1 MEKKFLFNYLTLLI
15 ISVPLF
21 LYYFVIE
28 VQTPNYFLC
37 NELIDYSINLFSYS
51 FDIIYPRSCDQPLY
65 ERGFYD
71 LKQIFAEDFNYQDR
85 PLYISIVSV
94 VNTVLVTILNIFNVE
109 LNSIIY
115 ISNFLV
121 QIGIATYCLSLFKKI
136 YFGDSKISILDSI
149 VVSLILLL
157 SPLFKWGVFDPS
169 HQLLTLVAILFSI
182 NFVKSEKT
190 IGTKEALLFGILYML
205 HRTFLITF
213 IWVLLFK
220 TYKRKENVYDSLKNL
235 IKNFKYYYFIISL
248 LPTLSYNGYIRFV
261 LDNKV
266 YDANT
271 QYWGQFVWIFDFIR
285 GKVNYESEWHCVTV
299 PANFICYFE
308 DNLKLFFYLLIPLAF
323 VLYFFYKTKIKFTD
337 NQKLTLSI
345 CLFLYLFWS
354 FIGWYPPIRFSY
366 YSLGH
371 LIIILF
377 MYYTITYKHQPGK
390 FLILSSYL
398 LFAITLNH
406 WNSPKL
412 IEFNF
417 LIYTSILLFLAFL
430 IYDKNSKSYS

>member
-1 MEKKFLFNYLTLLI
+1 MENKFLFNYLTLII

-37 NELIDYSINLFSYS
+37 NELIDYSINLFSYN

-71 LKQIFAEDFNYQDR
+71 LKQIFVEDFNYQDR
-85 PLYISIVSV
+85 PLYIFTVAL
-94 VNTVLVTILNIFNVE
+94 VNTVLTTVINIFNVE
-109 LNSIIY
+109 LSFIVY
-115 ISNFLV
+115 VSNFLV
-121 QIGIATYCLSLFKKI
+121 QIGIAAICISLFKKI
-136 YFGDSKISILDSI
+136 YFDDSKISLLDSI
-149 VVSLILLL
+149 VISLILLL

-169 HQLLTLVAILFSI
+169 HQLLTLVAILYSI
-182 NFVKSEKT
+182 YFVKYKNI

-213 IWVLLFK
+213 IWVLLFQV
-220 TYKRKENVYDSLKNL
+220 YKRKDNFFNSLKNL
-235 IKNFKYYYFIISL
+235 IQNFKFSYFIISL
-248 LPTLSYNGYIRFV
+248 LPTLIYNGYIRFV

-299 PANFICYFE
+299 PANFICYFQ

-323 VLYFFYKTKIKFTD
+323 VLYFFYKTEFKFSD

-377 MYYTITYKHQPGK
+377 TYYTITYKHQQGK
-390 FLILSSYL
+390 LLILISYL

-406 WNSPKL
+406 WNSPNL
-412 IEFNF
+412 VEFN
-417 LIYTSILLFLAFL
+417 LSIYAAVLLFLAFL
-430 IYDKNSKSYS
+430 VYDKNSKSFS